1 MVPARRRDTGAP
13 RLPPGMRRLAFL
25 AITVFFLTMNVLLWR
40 SEFRAQGEGNPV
52 PLAAVWERIL
62 RAPDDSDLEIFHQ
75 KRKVGHLRWAANAG
89 ETSTTNAPSANDD
102 LQEGMVRKVSG
113 YTIDILDGRLD
124 LGEDRKRVR
133 FTMNT
138 TFDTNHQW
146 LTFNLQFIQRPAA
159 LDVNAS
165 ATNQTVTVAYRQGE
179 ESVART
185 LTFAQLRDPARLLQE
200 LAGPVPL
207 GLLTGGLLGGLGGG
221 GAGTELATLP
231 ALQKLSLGL
240 QWDSRQ
246 DWLKV
251 GSAKL
256 RCYRLHTRL
265 LEKHQAVIYISRVGE
280 ILRVELPDGYVL
292 QNTRMLLL

>member
-1 MVPARRRDTGAP
+1 
-13 RLPPGMRRLAFL
+13 MRRVAFL
-25 AITVFFLTMNVLLWR
+25 AITAFFITMNVLLWR
-40 SEFRAQGEGNPV
+40 SEFRAQGEGAPV
-52 PLAAVWERIL
+52 PLASVWERIL
-62 RAPDDSDLEIFHQ
+62 RAPDDSDLEVFHQ
-75 KRKVGHLRWAANAG
+75 KKKIGHLRWAANAG
-89 ETSTTNAPSANDD
+89 ESASTNAPSVNDD

-124 LGEDRKRVR
+124 LGGDRKRIR

-138 TFDTNHQW
+138 TFNPNHQW
-146 LTFNLQFIQRPAA
+146 QTFNLQFSQRPAM
-159 LDVNAS
+159 LDLNAS
-165 ATNQTVTVAYRQGE
+165 ATNETLTLAYRHGE
-179 ESVART
+179 ELVSRT

-207 GLLTGGLLGGLGGG
+207 GLLTGGLLGGAGGG
-221 GAGTELATLP
+221 GPGAELAALP
-231 ALQKLSLGL
+231 ALQKFSLGL

-265 LEKHQAVIYISRVGE
+265 LEKHQAVIYVSRVGE

>member
-1 MVPARRRDTGAP
+1 MSRV
-13 RLPPGMRRLAFL
+13 AFL
-25 AITVFFLTMNVLLWR
+25 AITAFFLTMNVLLWR
-40 SEFRAQGEGNPV
+40 SEFRAQGEGAPV
-52 PLAAVWERIL
+52 PLAGVWERIL
-62 RAPDDSDLEIFHQ
+62 RAPDDSDLEIFHH
-75 KRKVGHLRWAANAG
+75 RKKIGHLRWAANAG
-89 ETSTTNAPSANDD
+89 ESSTTNAPAANED
-102 LQEGMVRKVSG
+102 LQEGMVRKVAG

-124 LGEDRKRVR
+124 LGEDRKRIR

-138 TFDTNHQW
+138 TFSTNHQW
-146 LTFNLQFIQRPAA
+146 QTFNLQFIQRPAT

-165 ATNQTVTVAYRQGE
+165 ATNETLTLAYRQGE
-179 ESVART
+179 HAVTRT
-185 LTFAQLRDPARLLQE
+185 VTFAQLRDPARLLQE
-200 LAGPVPL
+200 VAGPVPL

-221 GAGTELATLP
+221 AGGAELTAVP

-240 QWDSRQ
+240 QWEARQ

-265 LEKHQAVIYISRVGE
+265 LERHQAVVFVSRVGE

>member
-1 MVPARRRDTGAP
+1 MK
-13 RLPPGMRRLAFL
+13 RLVFL
-25 AITVFFLTMNVLLWR
+25 AITAFFLTMNVLLWR

-62 RAPDDSDLEIFHQ
+62 RAPDDSDLEVFHQ
-75 KRKVGHLRWAANAG
+75 KRKIGHLRWAANTGDSAI
-89 ETSTTNAPSANDD
+89 TNAPNASDD

-124 LGEDRKRVR
+124 LGENFKRVR

-138 TFDTNHQW
+138 TFNPNHQW
-146 LTFNLQFIQRPAA
+146 QTFNLQFIQRPAT
-159 LDVNAS
+159 LEVNAS
-165 ATNQTVTVAYRQGE
+165 AHNETLMLAYRQGE
-179 ESVART
+179 DLVSRT
-185 LTFAQLRDPARLLQE
+185 LTFAQLREPTKLLQE

-207 GLLTGGLLGGLGGG
+207 GLLTGGLLSGLGGG
-221 GAGTELATLP
+221 GPGAELVALP
-231 ALQKLSLGL
+231 VLQKVSLGL

-256 RCYRLHTRL
+256 RCYRLHARL
-265 LEKHQAVIYISRVGE
+265 LEKHQVVIYVSRVGE
-280 ILRVELPDGYVL
+280 ILRVELPDGYML